1 MNDLG
6 GTGVRARAAMKDMGA
21 SQSTVTNS
29 LTGQF
34 RYIVLVVWVL
44 ACTVLGRIGF
54 TDQDLLSRIFFGVFS
69 VLASG
74 LLFFFIS
81 EESALASNHMF
92 ASGEVLSY
100 SRRTGPRGGPKV
112 HYRFVALD
120 GHRYEVSSN
129 LFSTQRFQTGQ
140 QIP

>member
-1 MNDLG
+1 M
-6 GTGVRARAAMKDMGA
+6 
-21 SQSTVTNS
+21 
-29 LTGQF
+29 
-34 RYIVLVVWVL
+34 VWVL
-44 ACTVLGRIGF
+44 ACAVLGWIGF
-54 TDQDLLSRIFFGVFS
+54 TDQDLLARMFFGVFS

-74 LLFFFIS
+74 LLLFVIS

-100 SRRTGPRGGPKV
+100 SRRTGPKGSPKV

-129 LFSTQRFQTGQ
+129 LFNTQRFQTGQ
-140 QIP
+140 QIPILYNPLMPSKSKPLGGFIFYHFHVPEASS